1 MSERRRKIP
10 RVRTAIPVEWG
21 VTSAYAH
28 GGRVVSL
35 SVRGCL
41 IRTEHVEPLYGKTVH
56 LRFPL
61 PDDDLLALAG
71 HVIYYL
77 RDVGFAVEFAA
88 TPDREHYLLARLVQ
102 DYRKG
107 DPYKALGADALQ
119 LVARQDAPAV
129 TFKDQRRHARAK
141 VVHQR
146 RLGRDAGLR
155 VRRRPRHQHQPR
167 RLLHPDRA
175 ARQGR
180 RRRLRPPL
188 GEARWPRRLPR
199 RRPLPAPTQPQ
210 TRAHRPRPRIP
221 RPRRRRDGQPQRSPQ
236 LLRRSPHDLRAAE
249 APTLSLA
256 PAPLS

>member
-1 MSERRRKIP
+1 MSERRRKVP

-61 PDDDLLALAG
+61 PDDDQLALAG

-107 DPYKALGADALQ
+107 DPYKTPGAEALQ
-119 LVARQDAPAV
+119 LVARQGAPAV

-141 VVHQR
+141 VAINVDWGETPACEYGGDRVTSLSLGGCFIQTERHVKEGAVAYV
-146 RLGRDAGLR
+146 RLWERPGGRGVFR
-155 VRRRPRHQHQPR
+155 GIVRYQLQLSPRHAPIG
-167 RLLHPDRA
+167 LGLEFPDLDDEETA
-175 ARQGR
+175 S
-180 RRRLRPPL
+180 LKEVL
-188 GEARWPRRLPR
+188 NFYGEAL
-199 RRPLPAPTQPQ
+199 T
-210 TRAHRPRPRIP
+210 T
-221 RPRRRRDGQPQRSPQ
+221 
-236 LLRRSPHDLRAAE
+236 
-249 APTLSLA
+249 
-256 PAPLS
+256 

>member
-1 MSERRRKIP
+1 MSERRRKVP

-61 PDDDLLALAG
+61 PDDDQLALAG

-77 RDVGFAVEFAA
+77 RDVGFAVEFDA

-107 DPYKALGADALQ
+107 DPYKTPGADTLQ
-119 LVARQDAPAV
+119 LVAQRDAPAV

-141 VVHQR
+141 VSINVDWGVTPACEYGGDRVTSLSLGGCFIQTERHVKEGGKVYV
-146 RLGRDAGLR
+146 RLWEMPGGRGIFRGVVRYQLQLSPKHAPIGLGLEFHDLNAEEKANLKE
-155 VRRRPRHQHQPR
+155 V
-167 RLLHPDRA
+167 LNFF
-175 ARQGR
+175 
-180 RRRLRPPL
+180 
-188 GEARWPRRLPR
+188 GEAI
-199 RRPLPAPTQPQ
+199 T
-210 TRAHRPRPRIP
+210 T
-221 RPRRRRDGQPQRSPQ
+221 
-236 LLRRSPHDLRAAE
+236 
-249 APTLSLA
+249 
-256 PAPLS
+256 